1 MRSLRRLALVAFLC
15 VVAIGYLYMHN
26 LSLRLTRQQAEL
38 ETQARLLSQRLA
50 RAQAEVMKLGGF
62 ARLDSV
68 WTGAGRPGLD
78 SGPGRL
84 AFTPP
89 LPDSSSRARP
99 DSAVAAVPGR
109 GAPVGN

>member
-1 MRSLRRLALVAFLC
+1 MKSLRRLALVAFLC

-38 ETQARLLSQRLA
+38 ETQARLFSQRLA

-68 WTGAGRPGLD
+68 WTSAGRPGLD

-89 LPDSSSRARP
+89 PDSSGRARP
-99 DSAVAAVPGR
+99 DSAVAVVPGR
-109 GAPVGN
+109 GVPVGN